1 MNDIL
6 QKICAT
12 TSGVVQSRKQKLSLQ
27 DIKARIPDAEPPRGY
42 IKALRSTAAT
52 GKPALIAEVKKA
64 SPSKGLI
71 RADFDPVQI
80 AHIYEQSGATC
91 LSVLTDEAYF
101 QGHDDYLIAVKNA
114 VSLPVLRKDFMLED
128 YQIYESRMLGADCI
142 LLIVAALDDSLL
154 YDLYALSRE
163 LGMDALIEVHDA
175 EELERAKALKP
186 AMIGV
191 NNRNLKTLAVDINT
205 SRILAPAIPQDCLKV
220 AESGLSG
227 NTEIKALQ
235 ESGYA
240 AFLVGESLMR
250 QDDIGAA
257 TRALLGQ

>member
-12 TSGVVQSRKQKLSLQ
+12 TSGVVQGRKEKLSLQ
-27 DIKARIPDAEPPRGY
+27 DIKARISGAEPPRGY
-42 IKALRSTAAT
+42 IKALRRNAES
-52 GKPALIAEVKKA
+52 GKLALIAEVKKA

-71 RADFDPVQI
+71 RADFDPAQI
-80 AHIYEQSGATC
+80 ARIYEQSGATC

-142 LLIVAALDDSLL
+142 LLIVAALDDSRL
-154 YDLYALSRE
+154 YDLYTLSRE

-205 SRILAPAIPQDCLKV
+205 SRLLAPSIPQDCMKV

-227 NTEIKALQ
+227 NAEIKALQ
-235 ESGYA
+235 DCGYA